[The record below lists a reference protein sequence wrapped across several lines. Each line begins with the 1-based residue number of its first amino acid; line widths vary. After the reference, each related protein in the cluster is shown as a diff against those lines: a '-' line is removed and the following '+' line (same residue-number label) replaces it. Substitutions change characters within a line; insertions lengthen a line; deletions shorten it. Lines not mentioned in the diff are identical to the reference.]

1 MKGLEL
7 SRHFYFECVQPIIAT
22 HFPQLMDSHAAGL
35 LGFGSDVLGNDDA
48 LSRDHEWGPRLVL
61 FLQHTE
67 HSDLGRELDRTIQE
81 FLPATCCG
89 FPTRFLREEK
99 WGSLVMTTWPSGQHH
114 VEITTVPRFLERYL
128 GTQRIPESD
137 IEWLLI
143 PEQRLL
149 EVTAGQV
156 FYDPVGEIGKARE
169 KLSYYPENV
178 WKYRL
183 SYVLESLGWEL
194 DLVPLCGKRGDMVS
208 MHLNTGVTVAR
219 VIKLAFLVNR
229 SYGPGYAKWLQRE
242 FSKLE
247 IISEEMERTL
257 ETALVSRDVATVR
270 SSINQVLDELYVHLR
285 TQEGLPELPV
295 QFPRVETRGSSV
307 IDTQRIARAILGS
320 ISGPLR
326 GLSLHG
332 APLGM
337 ADQWITNEDI
347 LTSPEYMAA
356 LATVCEKDAS
366 LRLRYD

>member
-7 SRHFYFECVQPIIAT
+7 AKHFYFECVQPILAT
-22 HFPQLMDSHAAGL
+22 HFPRLMDTHAAGL
-35 LGFGSDVLGNDDA
+35 LGFGSDVLGHDDA

-61 FLQHTE
+61 FLQE
-67 HSDLGRELDRTIQE
+67 AEYSDLGQELDRTIQE

-89 FPTRFLREEK
+89 FSTRFLREEK
-99 WGSLVMTTWPSGQHH
+99 CGSLVMTTGPSGQHH
-114 VEITTVPRFLERYL
+114 VEITTVPRFLERSL
-128 GTQRIPESD
+128 GTQRVPESD

-156 FYDPVGEIGKARE
+156 FYDAVGELLKTRD

-194 DLVPLCGKRGDMVS
+194 DLVPLCGKRGDMLS

-219 VIKLAFLVNR
+219 VIKLAFLVQR
-229 SYGPGYAKWLQRE
+229 SYCPGYAKWLQRE

-247 IISEEMERTL
+247 IVSEEMEQTL
-257 ETALVSRDVATVR
+257 ETALVSRDVATVH
-270 SSINQVLDELYVHLR
+270 SSINQVLDELYGHLR

-295 QFPRVETRGSSV
+295 QFPRVETRGHSV
-307 IDTQRIARAILGS
+307 MDTQRIARAILGS

-337 ADQWITNEDI
+337 ADQWITHEDI
-347 LTSPEYMAA
+347 LISPEYMAA
-356 LATVCEKDAS
+356 LATVYEKGAS
-366 LRLRYD
+366 LRKI